1 MKRPDPDTRIYQD
14 LDTCEWIIEGFG
26 TTQDV
31 SNSARKPLKSRAIP
45 NQRLVRAFGIDNAFT
60 TTDGEYYREFRR
72 RVEVLLKI
80 NDERWTHLALTA
92 TELARSGL
100 QACTTGHD
108 RPEILLV
115 PFVQRMVLKFSMH
128 VLFSVPVDE
137 LDDAAVAIIAEKINS
152 LWMSSKNA
160 KPTKSMRS
168 EQNKLRA
175 ALQKIF
181 PWAGKTARENPLN
194 LILPAYETM
203 WRVVLRC
210 FLEVACRPHHD
221 QTTPVFR
228 PILASFLADPS
239 RARFGSTT
247 APEAGGLSAAFIVD
261 EALRL
266 YPPTRRIYRQ
276 QRDAALGPS
285 LLAADIEHL
294 HRDPRTWGDQ
304 SSSFSPSRWID
315 LTDHRR
321 RAFLPFGSKPFTCPA
336 KGDAGPR
343 MIGVLVA
350 ALLAV
355 FGPEWECGAERPE
368 DVVPRSEALAAGRD
382 CYGSLVLR
390 GPFS

>member
-14 LDTCEWIIEGFG
+14 LETCERIIEGFS

-31 SNSARKPLKSRAIP
+31 SNSARKPLESRAIP

-60 TTDGEYYREFRR
+60 TTDREYYREFRR
-72 RVEVLLKI
+72 RVELLLKI
-80 NDERWTHLALTA
+80 NDERWTHLAHTA
-92 TELARSGL
+92 MELARSGL
-100 QACTTGHD
+100 QACTTEHD
-108 RPEILLV
+108 RMEILLV

-128 VLFSVPVDE
+128 VLFSVPVDK
-137 LDDAAVAIIAEKINS
+137 LDDDDVATIAEKINS
-152 LWMSSKNA
+152 LWMSSKSA

-168 EQNKLRA
+168 DQKELRA

-181 PWAGKTARENPLN
+181 PRAGKTARENPLN

-210 FLEVACRPHHD
+210 FLEVACRPHNH
-221 QTTPVFR
+221 QNTPVFR
-228 PILASFLADPS
+228 QILARFLAEPH
-239 RARFGSTT
+239 RARFGTT
-247 APEAGGLSAAFIVD
+247 TPEAGGLSAAFIVD

-276 QRDAALGPS
+276 QSFAGLRPVLV
-285 LLAADIEHL
+285 AADIEHL
-294 HRDPRTWGDQ
+294 HRDPRTWGEQ
-304 SSSFSPSRWID
+304 SSSFDPSRWID
-315 LTDHRR
+315 VSDECR

-336 KGDAGPR
+336 KGDTGPR

-355 FGPEWECGAERPE
+355 FGADWDCDAERPE
-368 DVVPRSEALAAGRD
+368 DVIPCWEALSAGRD
-382 CYGSLVLR
+382 CYRTLVLKR
-390 GPFS
+390 PFP